1 MNKLELIDRDIE
13 TIRRYKEFIHQDLS
27 RYTKTL
33 KNINIDM
40 HLDKQ
45 LEHLKYIRDSVLLE
59 MNYYK
64 SKL

>member
-1 MNKLELIDRDIE
+1 MNKLDLIDRDIE
-13 TIRRYKEFIHQDLS
+13 TIHRYKEFIHKDLS

-33 KNINIDM
+33 RNVNINM
-40 HLDKQ
+40 YLDKQ

>member
-13 TIRRYKEFIHQDLS
+13 TIRRYKEFIHGDSS

-33 KNINIDM
+33 KNVNIDRY
-40 HLDKQ
+40 LDQQ

>member
-1 MNKLELIDRDIE
+1 
-13 TIRRYKEFIHQDLS
+13 
-27 RYTKTL
+27 
-33 KNINIDM
+33 
-40 HLDKQ
+40 LDKQ

>member
-1 MNKLELIDRDIE
+1 MNKLDLIDRDIE
-13 TIRRYKEFIHQDLS
+13 TIHRYKEFIHKDLS

-33 KNINIDM
+33 RNVNIDM
-40 HLDKQ
+40 YLDKQ
-45 LEHLKYIRDSVLLE
+45 LENLKYIRDSVLLE

>member
-1 MNKLELIDRDIE
+1 MNKLDLIDRDIE
-13 TIRRYKEFIHQDLS
+13 TIHRYKEFIHKDLC

-33 KNINIDM
+33 RNVNIDM
-40 HLDKQ
+40 YLDKQ